1 MDQALSQQSIDRR
14 RRLRLAAGVAV
25 LATLCAAA
33 WGVNRAVRPSI
44 GAADIRVAD
53 VRRGAIANTINA
65 SGVVIP
71 VHEELVS
78 SPFQTHIAK
87 VHAKL
92 GQQVLA
98 GELLLQLDD
107 KAIRLALDGV
117 QEQLAQQDNRILGL
131 TLEMDQKRK
140 QLVSS
145 IELLEIDLQ
154 STQAKWQRFQAL
166 RKSGAVSGED
176 MLTAEL
182 NVKRTEIQLRQQREL
197 IEDGKRAT
205 RSSIDGARLQ
215 QAILRKQLEQQQ
227 QLLAQASVRAPFA
240 GMLTSLMA
248 EEGASVATGQLVAKV
263 SELNNF
269 RIEATVS
276 DFHARALEAGQAV
289 RVEQNGKQLAGK
301 VQTILPE
308 IQNGAIKLLVALDQP
323 HDPQL
328 RNKMRVDVNIV
339 TEQKSGALV
348 IDGGAAFNGRGRQ
361 AAFVVRDGVARK
373 RTVELGASDGQAVE
387 IVAGARLGDRLII
400 SDITRFKDA
409 DSIRIAN

>member
-1 MDQALSQQSIDRR
+1 MDQPVSQHAIDRR
-14 RRLRLAAGVAV
+14 RRLKLAAGVAL
-25 LATLCAAA
+25 LATLCATA
-33 WGVNRAVRPSI
+33 WAINRAVRPAL
-44 GAADIRVAD
+44 GAADIRVAE

-78 SPFQTHIAK
+78 SPFQTHVAK

-92 GQQVLA
+92 GQQVKA

-107 KAIRLALDGV
+107 KAIVLALDAV
-117 QEQLAQQDNRILGL
+117 KEQLAQQDNRILGL
-131 TLEMDQKRK
+131 TLEMEQKRK

-154 STQAKWQRFQAL
+154 STQAKWQRFQTL

-176 MLTAEL
+176 LLTAEL

-197 IEDGKRAT
+197 IEDVKRAT
-205 RSSIDGARLQ
+205 HSSIDGARLQ
-215 QAILRKQLEQQQ
+215 QAILRKQLQQQQ
-227 QLLAQASVRAPFA
+227 QLRDQASVRAPFA
-240 GMLTSLMA
+240 GMLTAILA
-248 EEGASVATGQLVAKV
+248 DEGASVATGQLVAKV
-263 SELNNF
+263 SELNNY
-269 RIEATVS
+269 RVEATLS
-276 DFHARALEAGQAV
+276 DFHARALETGQAV

-323 HDPQL
+323 HDAQL

-339 TEQKSGALV
+339 TEQKTGALIV
-348 IDGGAAFNGRGRQ
+348 DGGAAFNGRGPQ
-361 AAFVVRDGVARK
+361 AAFVVTDGVARK
-373 RTVELGASDGQAVE
+373 RTIDFGAGDGRAVE
-387 IVAGARLGDRLII
+387 IVAGAQAGERLIV
-400 SDITRFKDA
+400 SDISRFKDA
-409 DSIRIAN
+409 DSIRITN